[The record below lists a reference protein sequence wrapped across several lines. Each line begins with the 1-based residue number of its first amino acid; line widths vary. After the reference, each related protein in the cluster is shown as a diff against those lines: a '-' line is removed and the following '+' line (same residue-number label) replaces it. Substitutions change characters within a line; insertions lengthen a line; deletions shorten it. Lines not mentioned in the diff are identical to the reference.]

1 MTHHL
6 HLKLRRPRTM
16 KPLWMGMLLASLT
29 LWGLSSFAQT
39 YPSKPIDLV
48 VPFPA
53 GGSTDLLARALGQQ
67 LTAQWGQQVVID
79 NKPGAGGSIGSSI
92 VAKAR
97 DDGYTLLFTSSSTHS
112 IGPSLNK
119 NLPYNID
126 TDFIPIVH
134 VANATNILL
143 VTKTIPVNNLKEL
156 ITYLKSNPGKLNY
169 ASSGNGT
176 IIHLTAEAFKAD
188 AGVSITHIPYKG
200 SGQAIPDIIS
210 GKVHMVFDSI
220 VSAMPHVVDGK
231 LTAIAVTG
239 RKRSALAPEVPTM
252 MEVGKDYGLGNF
264 ESDTWWGLFAPKG
277 TPLAIINTINAETN
291 KALLNPKLKDRLNFL
306 GAEAFGGTAAQ
317 FSSMTKA
324 DRLKWADIIQKN
336 NITQD

>member
-39 YPSKPIDLV
+39 YPNKPIDLV

-156 ITYLKSNPGKLNY
+156 IAYLKSNPGKLNY

-317 FSSMTKA
+317 FSSMSKA

>member
-1 MTHHL
+1 MKTY
-6 HLKLRRPRTM
+6 LKA
-16 KPLWMGMLLASLT
+16 LLLSLT
-29 LWGLSSFAQT
+29 LTSALAQN

-67 LTAQWGQQVVID
+67 LTAQLGQQVVID
-79 NKPGAGGSIGSSI
+79 NKPGAGGSIGSNI

-97 DDGYTLLFTSSSTHS
+97 DDGYTLLFTSTSTHS

-126 TDFIPIVH
+126 TDFIPIIH
-134 VANATNILL
+134 VCNATNILL
-143 VTKTIPVNNLKEL
+143 VTKTIPANNLKEL
-156 ITYLKSNPGKLNY
+156 IAYLKSNPGKLNY

-200 SGQAIPDIIS
+200 SGPAIPDIIS

-220 VSAMPHVVDGK
+220 VSAMPHVLDGK

-239 RKRSALAPEVPTM
+239 KRRSNLAPDVPTM

-277 TPLAIINTINAETN
+277 TPAAIVNAINAETN
-291 KALLNPKLKDRLNFL
+291 KALMNPKVKDRLSFL
-306 GAEAFGGTAAQ
+306 GAEAMGGTPAQ
-317 FSSMTKA
+317 FAAMSKA
-324 DRLKWADIIQKN
+324 DRLKWAELIQKN

>member
-1 MTHHL
+1 MRNL
-6 HLKLRRPRTM
+6 LILLM
-16 KPLWMGMLLASLT
+16 LALMGLTSLS
-29 LWGLSSFAQT
+29 GFSQT
-39 YPSKPIDLV
+39 YPVKPIDLV

-67 LTAQWGQQVVID
+67 LSSQLGQQVVID
-79 NKPGAGGSIGSSI
+79 NKPGAGGSIGSHW

-97 DDGYTLLFTSSSTHS
+97 DDGYTILFTSSSTHS
-112 IGPSLNK
+112 IGPSLSK

-126 TDFIPIVH
+126 TDFVPIIH

-143 VTKTIPVNNLKEL
+143 LTKTIPVNNLKEL
-156 ITYLKSNPGKLNY
+156 IAYLKSNPGKLNY

-220 VSAMPHVVDGK
+220 VSAMPHVLDGK

-239 RKRSALAPEVPTM
+239 KKRSALAPEVPTM
-252 MEVGKDYGLGNF
+252 MEAGKEFGLANF
-264 ESDTWWGLFAPKG
+264 QSDTWWGLYAPKG
-277 TPLAIINTINAETN
+277 TPVDIINLLNAETN
-291 KALLNPKLKDRLNFL
+291 KALLNPKLKDRLSFF
-306 GAEAFGGTAAQ
+306 GAEGIGGTAGQ
-317 FSSMTKA
+317 FSSMA
-324 DRLKWADIIQKN
+324 RMDRLKWAEIIQKN

>member
-1 MTHHL
+1 MIKTYL
-6 HLKLRRPRTM
+6 NA
-16 KPLWMGMLLASLT
+16 LLLC
-29 LWGLSSFAQT
+29 LSITGALAQN
-39 YPSKPIDLV
+39 YPNKPIDLV

-67 LTAQWGQQVVID
+67 LTTQLGQQVVID
-79 NKPGAGGSIGSSI
+79 NKPGAGGSIGSNI

-97 DDGYTLLFTSSSTHS
+97 DDGYTLLFTSTSTHS

-126 TDFIPIVH
+126 TDFIPIIH
-134 VANATNILL
+134 VCNATNILL

-156 ITYLKSNPGKLNY
+156 IAYLKNNPGKLNY

-200 SGQAIPDIIS
+200 SGPAIPDIIS

-220 VSAMPHVVDGK
+220 VSAMPHVLDGK

-239 RKRSALAPEVPTM
+239 KRRSNLAPDVPTM

-264 ESDTWWGLFAPKG
+264 ESDTWWGLYAPKG
-277 TPLAIINTINAETN
+277 TPLALINLINSETN
-291 KALLNPKLKDRLNFL
+291 KALLNPKVKERLNFL
-306 GAEAFGGTAAQ
+306 GAEAMGGTAAQ
-317 FSSMTKA
+317 FAAMSKA
-324 DRLKWADIIQKN
+324 DRLKWAEIIQKN

>member
-1 MTHHL
+1 ML
-6 HLKLRRPRTM
+6 IFM
-16 KPLWMGMLLASLT
+16 KNLLLAL
-29 LWGLSSFAQT
+29 LMALNGLPCSSQSF
-39 YPSKPIDLV
+39 PFKPIDLV

-67 LTAQWGQQVVID
+67 LSSQFGQQVVID
-79 NKPGAGGSIGSSI
+79 NKPGAGGSIGSNI
-92 VAKAR
+92 VSKAK
-97 DDGYTLLFTSSSTHS
+97 DDGHTILFTSSSTHA
-112 IGPSLNK
+112 IGPSLSK

-143 VTKTIPVNNLKEL
+143 LTKTIPVNNLKEL
-156 ITYLKSNPGKLNY
+156 IAYLKNNPGKLNY

-220 VSAMPHVVDGK
+220 VSAMPHVLDGK

-239 RKRSALAPEVPTM
+239 KKRSALAPDVPTM
-252 MEVGKDYGLGNF
+252 MEAGKDFGLSNF
-264 ESDTWWGLFAPKG
+264 QSDTWWGLYAPKG
-277 TPLAIINTINAETN
+277 TSAEIISFINAETN
-291 KALLNPKLKDRLNFL
+291 KALLNLKLKDRLNFL
-306 GAEAFGGTAAQ
+306 GAEAFGGTPGQ
-317 FSSMTKA
+317 FASMAKI
-324 DRLKWADIIQKN
+324 DRLKWAEIIQRN

>member
-156 ITYLKSNPGKLNY
+156 IAYLKSNPGKLNY

>member
-1 MTHHL
+1 
-6 HLKLRRPRTM
+6 M
-16 KPLWMGMLLASLT
+16 KNIWIALTIALVSLN
-29 LWGLSSFAQT
+29 GFSQT
-39 YPSKPIDLV
+39 YPVKPIDLV

-67 LTAQWGQQVVID
+67 LSLQLGQQVVID
-79 NKPGAGGSIGSSI
+79 NKPGAGGSIGSTL

-112 IGPSLNK
+112 IGPSLSK

-126 TDFIPIVH
+126 TDFVPIIH

-143 VTKTIPVNNLKEL
+143 LTKTIPVNNLKEL
-156 ITYLKSNPGKLNY
+156 IAYLKSNPGKLNY

-220 VSAMPHVVDGK
+220 VSAMPHVLDGK

-239 RKRSALAPEVPTM
+239 KKRSALAPEVPTM
-252 MEVGKDYGLGNF
+252 MEAGKDFGLANF
-264 ESDTWWGLFAPKG
+264 QSDTWWGLYAPKG
-277 TPLAIINTINAETN
+277 TPVEIIHLLNAETN
-291 KALLNPKLKDRLNFL
+291 KALLNLKLKDRLSFF
-306 GAEAFGGTAAQ
+306 GAEGMGGTPSQ
-317 FSSMTKA
+317 FSSMA
-324 DRLKWADIIQKN
+324 RIDRLKWAEIIQKN

>member
-1 MTHHL
+1 MT
-6 HLKLRRPRTM
+6 
-16 KPLWMGMLLASLT
+16 G
-29 LWGLSSFAQT
+29 SFAQI
-39 YPSKPIDLV
+39 YPNKPIDLV

-67 LTAQWGQQVVID
+67 LSSQLGQQVVID
-79 NKPGAGGSIGSSI
+79 NKPGAGGSIGSNL
-92 VAKAR
+92 VARAR
-97 DDGYTLLFTSSSTHS
+97 EDGYTLLFTSTSTHS

-126 TDFIPIVH
+126 TDFIPIIH
-134 VANATNILL
+134 VCNATNILL
-143 VTKTIPVNNLKEL
+143 LTKTIPVSNLKEL
-156 ITYLKSNPGKLNY
+156 IAYLKSNPGKLNY

-200 SGQAIPDIIS
+200 SGPAIPDIIS

-220 VSAMPHVVDGK
+220 VSAMPHVLDGK

-239 RKRSALAPEVPTM
+239 KRRSNLAPDVPTM
-252 MEVGKDYGLGNF
+252 MEVGKEFGLGNF

-277 TPLAIINTINAETN
+277 TPATIVNAINAEAN
-291 KALLNPKLKDRLNFL
+291 KALLHPKVKERLNFL
-306 GAEAFGGTAAQ
+306 GAEAMGGTQAQ
-317 FSSMTKA
+317 FAAMAKT
-324 DRLKWADIIQKN
+324 DRLKWAEIIQKN
-336 NITQD
+336 AITQD